1 MKVFEYTIGNFTS
14 TFTCE
19 NEQEFKRHMQEDCG
33 EDIRNVAYTV
43 VEEFAFDFNAMAFD
57 AETA

>member
-14 TFTCE
+14 TVVCAD
-19 NEQEFKRHMQEDCG
+19 EQEFKRHMQEDCG
-33 EDIRNVAYTV
+33 EDIRTVAYTV
-43 VEEFAFDFNAMAFD
+43 IQEFGDTIAFD

>member
-14 TFTCE
+14 TVVCAD
-19 NEQEFKRHMQEDCG
+19 EQEFKRHMQEDCG
-33 EDIRNVAYTV
+33 EDIRTVAYTV
-43 VEEFAFDFNAMAFD
+43 IQEFGNTNTIAFD